1 MTEPLLRFERR
12 SMGIYPYLFHA
23 GPFYWP
29 VPQETVIALKASGHA
44 TPDAFLSALIAG
56 VGLTPYLRHQLDT
69 VLAGLDDRDAHL
81 RAVQASLTTI

>member
-29 VPQETVIALKASGHA
+29 VAQETVLALKASGHTA
-44 TPDAFLSALIAG
+44 PDVFLQALTTAVG
-56 VGLTPYLRHQLDT
+56 VTPYLRHQVDT
-69 VLAGLDDRDAHL
+69 VLAGLADRDAHL